1 MYHMNIRCE
10 TGVID
15 EIKHFYL
22 IITLLRGWSHRP
34 LLAPSDGISGW
45 NQTETLVWWGHE
57 SFLEFWGW
65 GWGGRKEVSKGLVSH
80 PRWMNVSVR
89 IRVWRSKESRGGCI
103 EGETLSP
110 LLESARLHLS
120 QHSHSQPWYTSHC
133 ISIAILD
140 VFSYCLDLFMKFAIF
155 SKVDFGVLSCVC
167 LFVFVWR
174 EQTVKRRSGGRNKHG
189 RGHVNPIRCSNCGRC
204 VPKVCSVGLLV
215 MYLVLHF
222 HSMVDVGFSYT
233 HTPAR

>member
-1 MYHMNIRCE
+1 
-10 TGVID
+10 
-15 EIKHFYL
+15 
-22 IITLLRGWSHRP
+22 
-34 LLAPSDGISGW
+34 
-45 NQTETLVWWGHE
+45 
-57 SFLEFWGW
+57 
-65 GWGGRKEVSKGLVSH
+65 
-80 PRWMNVSVR
+80 MNVSVR

-167 LFVFVWR
+167 LFVCFCLERADGEEAEWGAQQAWPR
-174 EQTVKRRSGGRNKHG
+174 PRQPH
-189 RGHVNPIRCSNCGRC
+189 
-204 VPKVCSVGLLV
+204 SVLQLWAMCAQGMFSWATCYV
-215 MYLVLHF
+215 FSLHF
-222 HSMVDVGFSYT
+222 HWAM
-233 HTPAR
+233 